1 MERMDKETYIRI
13 LRRKLNGLNEEDIED
28 AIDYVSE
35 YFDEAGEENLS
46 SVLQELGSPSKF
58 AATIKANNAT
68 RDFNTKDHPVQGK
81 TSASNLKKIV
91 TICLGICALPIALPL
106 IMVMV
111 ALMLVFFILII
122 AFVVAAFSG
131 FMACIVNGIPL
142 MIRSFLLIGDTGN
155 SLLNAGA
162 SLISIGIG
170 ILLMIGCS
178 KLVRIMIPAFTRFIT
193 RLYTKLKGEQSY
205 EKE

>member
-1 MERMDKETYIRI
+1 MEKMDKETYIRI

-58 AATIKANNAT
+58 AATIKANSAT
-68 RDFNTKDHPVQGK
+68 RDFNTTENKSHIQAN
-81 TSASNLKKIV
+81 ASNLKKIV

-106 IMVMV
+106 VLLLFAFV
-111 ALMLVFFILII
+111 LVFFCLMI
-122 AFVVAAFSG
+122 AFALAALAG
-131 FMACIVNGIPL
+131 FMACLLGGIPL
-142 MIRSFLLIGDTGN
+142 LIHSFFFIGESGN
-155 SLLNAGA
+155 ALLNAGA
-162 SLISIGIG
+162 GFMSIGIG
-170 ILLMIGCS
+170 LLLMMGCI
-178 KLVRIMIPAFTRFIT
+178 KLVRMMIPAFTGFIT
-193 RLYTKLKGEQSY
+193 RLYTKLKGENSY

>member
-58 AATIKANNAT
+58 AATIKANTAT
-68 RDFNTKDHPVQGK
+68 RDFHCDVKQSPRANV
-81 TSASNLKKIV
+81 SNLKKIV
-91 TICLGICALPIALPL
+91 TICLGICALPVALPL
-106 IMVMV
+106 ILVMF
-111 ALMLVFFILII
+111 ALMFVFFCLMI
-122 AFVVAAFSG
+122 AFALTAFAG
-131 FMACIVNGIPL
+131 LMACLISGIPL
-142 MIRSFLLIGDTGN
+142 IIRSFFLIGDTGN

-162 SLISIGIG
+162 GFISIGIG
-170 ILLMIGCS
+170 LLLMIGGI
-178 KLVRIMIPAFTRFIT
+178 KLVRFMIPAFTGFIT
-193 RLYTKLKGEQSY
+193 RLYTKLKGGHSY
-205 EKE
+205 EKQ